1 MAKVMISLPDSLL
14 ERIDAHVQAHRTSR
28 SAFLR
33 EAAQWQLDL
42 QDEARRDRIRRL
54 LADPDHHGGNTV
66 EYIKQMR
73 RER

>member
-1 MAKVMISLPDSLL
+1 MAKVMISIPDSLL
-14 ERIDAHVQAHRTSR
+14 ERIDAHAQAHRTSR

-33 EAAQWQLDL
+33 EAAQLQLTL
-42 QDEARRDRIRRL
+42 KDEARRDRIRRL
-54 LADPDHHGGNTV
+54 LADPGHHGGNTV

>member
-14 ERIDAHVQAHRTSR
+14 ERIDAHARAHRTSR

-33 EAAQWQLDL
+33 DAAERELAIADA
-42 QDEARRDRIRRL
+42 ERAERIRTL
-54 LADPDHHGGNTV
+54 LANPGHYGGDTV
-66 EYIKQMR
+66 EFIKQMR

>member
-14 ERIDAHVQAHRTSR
+14 GRIDAHVQAHRTSR
-28 SAFLR
+28 SRFLR
-33 EAAQWQLDL
+33 EAAERELAIA
-42 QDEARRDRIRRL
+42 DEERVERIRKL
-54 LADPDHHGGNTV
+54 LANPGHHGGNTV

>member
-28 SAFLR
+28 SAFLQD
-33 EAAQWQLDL
+33 AAERILAVEDA
-42 QDEARRDRIRRL
+42 ERAERIRML
-54 LADPDHHGGNTV
+54 LANPGHHGGNTV
-66 EYIKQMR
+66 EFIKQMR